1 MREALQQSSRKVG
14 TECKMRVTHGESQ
27 FEKEEGAMV
36 HSSSTWISTVARC
49 VLVTIS
55 ESTEVW
61 QQSDTIEEMLPK
73 KWGYKRVAML
83 GFASGDDRQCSA
95 SQ

>member
-14 TECKMRVTHGESQ
+14 TDCKMRVTHGGSQ

-55 ESTEVW
+55 ESAEMW
-61 QQSDTIEEMLPK
+61 QQSGKIEEMLPQEV
-73 KWGYKRVAML
+73 GIQ
-83 GFASGDDRQCSA
+83 ASGNVGICVGR
-95 SQ
+95 